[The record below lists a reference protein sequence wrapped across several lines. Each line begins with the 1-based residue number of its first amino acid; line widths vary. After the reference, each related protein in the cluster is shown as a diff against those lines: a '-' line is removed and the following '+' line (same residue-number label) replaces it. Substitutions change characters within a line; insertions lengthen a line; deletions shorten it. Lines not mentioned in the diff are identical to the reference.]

1 MLSLPPL
8 LISTPPWIMIWYFIT
23 SRLMGVSFTSQY
35 TWLVHLCLL
44 LVPHIIQLFLASLRY
59 FKGVPFC
66 GLHFSSVI
74 SLFIGELRY
83 TFWKAYELNRVLLAI
98 ESSLRIILYLG
109 VAVTNKFLWLILTL
123 KPNIKH
129 DALADTIMQILNSD
143 SLAS

>member
-59 FKGVPFC
+59 FKGVPLC
-66 GLHFSSVI
+66 GLHFSSYQLSSFI
-74 SLFIGELRY
+74 SLFKGEYLRY
-83 TFWKAYELNRVLLAI
+83 ILWKENELKTEAK
-98 ESSLRIILYLG
+98 SLRIILYLSVV
-109 VAVTNKFLWLILTL
+109 VAVTKAFYHWSQTRCSCWYYYIWRSLIRIHWL
-123 KPNIKH
+123 H
-129 DALADTIMQILNSD
+129 
-143 SLAS
+143 